1 MNDPYVVYE
10 STGVFIPIVK
20 LIQLKH
26 TPKIRP
32 FGTQAQKLQG
42 GRRGSKGG
50 SKGVWLFPTP
60 LWVRLQGPS
69 LFAFWT
75 QVRNTIKE
83 EHTPSFKRIG

>member
-26 TPKIRP
+26 TPNIRP

-50 SKGVWLFPTP
+50 QRGSGSFRPPSGFGYKALLSLLF
-60 LWVRLQGPS
+60 GPR
-69 LFAFWT
+69 FE
-75 QVRNTIKE
+75 I
-83 EHTPSFKRIG
+83 P